1 MRPPNPSRSQTS
13 LPDSTPESSLLAR
26 YARRFGLAP
35 AAAEERLFYECVPWG
50 KRFPVRLHR
59 WLRPNLY
66 GSDVRLVHEAGLA
79 DSRQEVMDALDR
91 WHHRAARIQAWEREA
106 FGWRVSG
113 RLLLAVARSVFQ
125 ANEMSPGNAPT
136 STAAH
141 RPHRDASLSRP
152 LNDLPEPARHTTA
165 VSHWIQ
171 LNG

>member
-13 LPDSTPESSLLAR
+13 VPESAPESSLLAR
-26 YARRFGLAP
+26 YARRFGLGA
-35 AAAEERLFYECVPWG
+35 AAAEQRLFYECVPVG
-50 KRFPVRLHR
+50 KRLPVRLHR

-66 GSDVRLVHEAGLA
+66 GSDSRLIHEAGRA
-79 DSRQEVMDALDR
+79 DSRREVMDALDR

-125 ANEMSPGNAPT
+125 ANEIPRGNAAT
-136 STAAH
+136 SAAAY
-141 RPHRDASLSRP
+141 RPHRDASHSGP
-152 LNDLPEPARHTTA
+152 LNGLPVPAQQATEA
-165 VSHWIQ
+165 SHWIQ

>member
-1 MRPPNPSRSQTS
+1 MRPPNPSRSQTCVPES
-13 LPDSTPESSLLAR
+13 APESSLLDR
-26 YARRFGLAP
+26 YARRFGLAA
-35 AAAEERLFYECVPWG
+35 AAAEQRLFYECVPVG
-50 KRFPVRLHR
+50 KRLPVRLHR

-66 GSDVRLVHEAGLA
+66 GSDVRLIHEAGRA

-113 RLLLAVARSVFQ
+113 RLLLAVARTVFQ
-125 ANEMSPGNAPT
+125 ANEIPRGNEPT
-136 STAAH
+136 SAPAH
-141 RPHRDASLSRP
+141 RPHPDTSRSGP
-152 LNDLPEPARHTTA
+152 LNGLPEPARHTTA